1 MKLRH
6 ETAGQEELGQG
17 HGQGTEG
24 PGLMAGGVRTKYEMH
39 EKNEIDAS
47 REVGAEPGS
56 GLAAGGVRTKY
67 EMHEKNEIDASR
79 EVVAE
84 PGSGLAAGGVQT
96 KYEMHEKNEID
107 APREVVAEPGTV
119 PGLEKEVLFAGTP
132 ASWPA
137 MRVKR
142 EGSPQGT
149 VAAAAVAAG
158 AEVIGAIAE
167 EAASDGSQPTA
178 RSGPEFPETALHG
191 PLGDLVRT
199 ILPCTEADPAA
210 LLVQLLA
217 GVGNLIGPSPY
228 FVADSARHRGN
239 LFAIVTGRT
248 AKARKGTS
256 WQQVR
261 HVLQDLDA
269 DWLAKRVK
277 SGVVS
282 GEGIAQVF
290 EPGGD
295 RRLLLLEGEF
305 AQVLQ
310 VIRRE
315 GSTVSALLRQA
326 WDGQRIAVLRR
337 KDSVEVDDAHISM
350 IGHITLAELH
360 RLLAGVEVSN
370 GLANRCLWVH
380 ADRSKL
386 LPEGGS
392 VPDTTAHLQELRRA
406 IRSARVRN
414 ELRRDENARQLWREI
429 YGRLSEPPAGRAG
442 EVLSRSEAQVMR
454 LALLYALMDGASTI
468 AYDHLTAALALWD
481 YCEASAMF
489 IFTAEEINPRA
500 ARVLAA
506 LKDGPMSLSGL
517 NALFHR
523 NLSQQALK
531 QLLSELGPLVEVY
544 GGGSREDPTR
554 WVRARKRAV

>member
-17 HGQGTEG
+17 QVAAG
-24 PGLMAGGVRTKYEMH
+24 P
-39 EKNEIDAS
+39 
-47 REVGAEPGS
+47 

-67 EMHEKNEIDASR
+67 EMHEKNEIDASHGEAAEPGPGVAAGEVR
-79 EVVAE
+79 TKYEMHEKNEIDASRGVVAE
-84 PGSGLAAGGVQT
+84 LGPGLGAGGVQT

-107 APREVVAEPGTV
+107 ASCGVVAEPGA
-119 PGLEKEVLFAGTP
+119 GSEKEVLFAGTP

-137 MRVKR
+137 MKGKR
-142 EGSPQGT
+142 EGSPQGA
-149 VAAAAVAAG
+149 VAAVAAG
-158 AEVIGAIAE
+158 AEVIGATAE

-228 FVADSARHRGN
+228 FVADSAKHRGN

-406 IRSARVRN
+406 IRTARARN